1 MKFKTILNRREDKEK
16 KSLKQR
22 NQKTKSK
29 LLDLKPDRINNY
41 INLNELVQLKS
52 RDQGLGF
59 LKKQDPTIHSLK
71 GMQFIKTQTDL
82 KKKAGKYS
90 VKTARIVQLPVC
102 YYWQR
107 KESSRQRMS
116 SEMKLLR
123 NNKRVN
129 LIESW

>member
-1 MKFKTILNRREDKEK
+1 MEIKTWRRQNEIQNNTQQKRRQRK
-16 KSLKQR
+16 KIP
-22 NQKTKSK
+22 KTKELENKEQAARFKARS
-29 LLDLKPDRINNY
+29 INNY

-82 KKKAGKYS
+82 LKKAGKYS

-102 YYWQR
+102 Y
-107 KESSRQRMS
+107 
-116 SEMKLLR
+116 
-123 NNKRVN
+123 
-129 LIESW
+129 